1 MTKKKGMIKRLFP
14 FLKKYRLVALFSIL
28 CVSIESIMELL
39 IPLIMADIV
48 DIGIKNSDISFILNS
63 GYKMLGLAFI
73 SLVTGVGASY
83 FAAKA
88 SRGFGA
94 NLRKAEFDKVQELSF
109 GNIDRFSP
117 SSLITRLTNDVT
129 RMERMMMM
137 SIRMMIRSPMMFIS
151 ALILSIYINAKLAM
165 VFIIA
170 IPLLALIVGL
180 TIKRVTPLFDKLQK
194 KIDKLN
200 NVVQENLIAIRVVK
214 SFVRHDYEIA
224 KFDEVNMDLKSV
236 SEDVFYKV
244 VLLMPIMQII
254 VQATTIAVLW
264 FGAIMVG
271 AGTFE
276 IGKLSSFV
284 SYIVQILMSIMMMS
298 MVLINITRS
307 VASGHRIMEVLDV
320 DVDIT
325 DDDAD
330 PSLKVNSGSI
340 IFEHVDFKYD
350 VNAEK
355 NVLSDINLNI
365 KSGQTIGL
373 IGGTGSAKSTLV
385 QLIPRLYEVTSGRI
399 LVDDHDVREYKLPEL
414 RDNVAM
420 VLQNN
425 TLFSGTIKENLRWG
439 NENATD
445 QEIIAASKAACADEF
460 VSTFPNGYDTDLGQG
475 GVNVSGGQKQRLCI
489 ARAMLK
495 NPKVLILDD
504 STSAVDTKTE
514 SSIRETLKDGMKDI
528 TKIIIAQ
535 RITSVMEADQIIILD
550 DGKIN
555 AVGTH
560 DELLKSSEIYREIYY
575 SQKEGADFDE

>member
-1 MTKKKGMIKRLFP
+1 MDKKKGMIKRLYP
-14 FLKKYRLVALFSIL
+14 FLENYRLIALFSIL
-28 CVSIESIMELL
+28 CVSIDSVMELL

-48 DIGIKNSDISFILNS
+48 DIGIKNSDISFIINS
-63 GYKMLGLAFI
+63 GLKMLGLAFV
-73 SLVTGVGASY
+73 SLVTGVSASY

-165 VFIIA
+165 VFVVA

-180 TIKRVTPLFDKLQK
+180 TIKRVTPLFDILQK
-194 KIDKLN
+194 MIDKLN

-214 SFVRHDYEIA
+214 SFVRHDYEVT
-224 KFDEVNMDLKSV
+224 KFDDVNMELKSV
-236 SEDVFYKV
+236 SENVFYKV
-244 VLLMPIMQII
+244 ILLMPVMQII

-264 FGAIMVG
+264 FGALMVG

-307 VASGHRIMEVLDV
+307 VASGRRIIEVLDV

-330 PSLKVNSGSI
+330 AGLKINSGNI
-340 IFEHVDFKYD
+340 IFDHVDFKYD
-350 VNAEK
+350 VNAQK
-355 NVLSDINLNI
+355 NVLSDINLDI

-385 QLIPRLYEVTSGRI
+385 QLIPRLYEVTSGKI
-399 LVDDHDVREYKLPEL
+399 LVAGYDIRDYKLPEL

-439 NENATD
+439 NEKATD
-445 QEIIAASKAACADEF
+445 QEIINASKAACADEF
-460 VSTFPNGYDTDLGQG
+460 IMTFPDGYDTNLGQG

-514 SSIRETLKDGMKDI
+514 SSIRETLKYGMKDI

-560 DELLKSSEIYREIYY
+560 DDLLKSSEIYREIYY

>member
-1 MTKKKGMIKRLFP
+1 MDKKKGMIKRLYP
-14 FLKKYRLVALFSIL
+14 FLENYRLIALFSIL
-28 CVSIESIMELL
+28 CVSIDSVMELL

-48 DIGIKNSDISFILNS
+48 DIGIKNSDISFIINS
-63 GYKMLGLAFI
+63 GLKMLGLAFV
-73 SLVTGVGASY
+73 SLVTGVSASY

-165 VFIIA
+165 VFVVA

-180 TIKRVTPLFDKLQK
+180 TIKRVTPLFDILQK
-194 KIDKLN
+194 MIDKLN

-214 SFVRHDYEIA
+214 SFVRHDYEVT
-224 KFDEVNMDLKSV
+224 KFDDVNMELKSV
-236 SEDVFYKV
+236 SENVFYKV
-244 VLLMPIMQII
+244 ILLMPVMQII

-264 FGAIMVG
+264 FGALMVG

-307 VASGHRIMEVLDV
+307 VASGRRIIEVLDV

-325 DDDAD
+325 DDNANAN
-330 PSLKVNSGSI
+330 LKVNSGSI
-340 IFEHVDFKYD
+340 IFDHVDFKYD
-350 VNAEK
+350 VNAQK
-355 NVLSDINLNI
+355 NVLSDINLDI

-385 QLIPRLYEVTSGRI
+385 QLIPRLYEVTSGKI
-399 LVDDHDVREYKLPEL
+399 LVAGHDIRDYKLPEL
-414 RDNVAM
+414 RDSVAM

-439 NENATD
+439 NEKATD
-445 QEIIAASKAACADEF
+445 QEIINASKAACADEF

-514 SSIRETLKDGMKDI
+514 SSIRETLKDGMSDI